1 MDGWMDKSIDQS
13 GLSVNGVQLA
23 GYFGGPPLL
32 SRTAIY
38 VPRYLDWERKFE
50 LCQISPV
57 TRVITPILSPQYVIG
72 LVKMKDGM
80 LYFHRDIYGNSL
92 SKLNLITGEAILAE
106 IIRNRGSLWLEL
118 RGCLTVPF
126 VFLYIICIAIV
137 TIPYI
142 IYRTLRDKISGNEE

>member
-1 MDGWMDKSIDQS
+1 MDKSIDQS

-80 LYFHRDIYGNSL
+80 LYFHRDIYRNSL

-106 IIRNRGSLWLEL
+106 IIRNRGSLVGITGLPDRAFCFSVYHL
-118 RGCLTVPF
+118 HRDCDNT
-126 VFLYIICIAIV
+126 LYYLSDIA
-137 TIPYI
+137 
-142 IYRTLRDKISGNEE
+142 RQNQRK